1 MATDQRKEPRTETS
15 WTGPLM
21 KPDGCPRL
29 WAVQTQPR
37 LQGTGDEELRIVST
51 RLQEVPLQGSPLS
64 YLHLTLPPGTFIYS

>member
-1 MATDQRKEPRTETS
+1 MATDQRKESRTETS

-21 KPDGCPRL
+21 KPNGCPRL

-37 LQGTGDEELRIVST
+37 LQGTDEEELRIVST
-51 RLQEVPLQGSPLS
+51 RLQGSPLG